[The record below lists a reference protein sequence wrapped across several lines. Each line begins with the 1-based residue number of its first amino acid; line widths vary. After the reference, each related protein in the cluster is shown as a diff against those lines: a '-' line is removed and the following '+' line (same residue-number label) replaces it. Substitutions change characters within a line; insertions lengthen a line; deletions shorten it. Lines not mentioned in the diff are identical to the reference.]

1 MFQNKIKFLKGC
13 GSRRRY
19 GYICISKNKCPSHL
33 LQMVNWSSFRQ
44 YHCFY
49 YHNQCLR
56 TKIKV
61 VWGCGGSRQSKS
73 ISISKNKA
81 PLLLL
86 QRVKWSPFRHYH
98 YVYYLSQ
105 CLRPKIK
112 FVFGGVVVAD
122 SRKVFPFLKIKPLLY
137 YFKGLTGAH
146 LDITIVFTITVNVCE
161 QK

>member
-19 GYICISKNKCPSHL
+19 GYICSSKNKCPSHL

-61 VWGCGGSRQSKS
+61 VQGCGGSRQSKS
-73 ISISKNKA
+73 ISISKNKV

-86 QRVKWSPFRHYH
+86 QRVNWSPFRYYQCFYYH
-98 YVYYLSQ
+98 SQ
-105 CLRPKIK
+105 CLRIKIQ
-112 FVFGGVVVAD
+112 FVWGCGG
-122 SRKVFPFLKIKPLLY
+122 SRQLENISISKNKAPPLY
-137 YFKGLTGAH
+137 YYKGLSGTH
-146 LDITIVFTITVNVCE
+146 LQITTVLL
-161 QK
+161 